1 MEILT
6 IKETIQKLARVLA
19 KPCMYISFIAGDFVS
34 GISSIRAA
42 PYLSL
47 KEHGQLITEGEGI
60 LIFEDNAEMEH
71 YYKMT
76 IGDDGPTELNPY
88 NGIYR
93 VYALCCSADGEFLYE
108 NT

>member
-6 IKETIQKLARVLA
+6 IKETMQIFASIIK
-19 KPCMYISFIAGDFVS
+19 KPCIYISFGD
-34 GISSIRAA
+34 GINSIRAA
-42 PYLSL
+42 PYLDL
-47 KEHGQLITEGEGI
+47 KKHDQVISDGIGI
-60 LIFEDNAEMEH
+60 LVCNNQDEMER

-93 VYALCCSADGEFLYE
+93 VYALVCDAEGRFIGE

>member
-6 IKETIQKLARVLA
+6 IKETMQRLAGALD
-19 KPCMYISFIAGDFVS
+19 KPCMYISFPGSLNA
-34 GISSIRAA
+34 IRAA

-47 KEHGQLITEGEGI
+47 KEHGQLIADGEGI
-60 LIFEDNAEMEH
+60 LIFEDNAAMEH
-71 YYKMT
+71 YYKLT
-76 IGDDGPTELNPY
+76 VGDDGPTELNPY

-93 VYALCCSADGEFLYE
+93 VYALMCSADGEFCGE